1 MAGQCPLVHAARSG
15 CLQVAGYLLSCDW
28 VVNNCSEVSLGE
40 AVQQALIAA
49 AAQGHN
55 EVDKKS
61 RSHKLYFQY
70 YYL

>member
-28 VVNNCSEVSLGE
+28 VVNDCNQVSLGE

-49 AAQGHN
+49 SSQGHN
-55 EVDKKS
+55 EV
-61 RSHKLYFQY
+61 SH
-70 YYL
+70 